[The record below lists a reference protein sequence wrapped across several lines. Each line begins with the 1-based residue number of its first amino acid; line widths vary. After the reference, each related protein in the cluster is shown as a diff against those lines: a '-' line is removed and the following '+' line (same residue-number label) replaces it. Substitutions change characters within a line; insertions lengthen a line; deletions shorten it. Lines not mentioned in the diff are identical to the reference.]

1 MLNMMNSRSELEM
14 SLRNNTAMTP
24 VSQVLHESC
33 FKGKKKKIA
42 NIMLV
47 FFLTVHVDW
56 MNGSWV
62 SVFEKSQHTPLK
74 ERSWP
79 PLKSVTK
86 TR

>member
-1 MLNMMNSRSELEM
+1 
-14 SLRNNTAMTP
+14 
-24 VSQVLHESC
+24 
-33 FKGKKKKIA
+33 
-42 NIMLV
+42 MLV

-74 ERSWP
+74 KRSWP

-86 TR
+86 AR